1 MTVIS
6 PEGLPADYQSLPV
19 MAITIP
25 AHRLRQLQSEIVA
38 DLAASIAAL
47 GLLQPIVNSV
57 ERRERYRLIAG
68 RHRLEA
74 IRQLGRDAIYA
85 RIVSGIDAAAA
96 ELMEIDENLIRA
108 ELSPAEHALHIG
120 RRKQLY
126 EELHPETKQGGAPG
140 KAGGGKKAKPAKVA
154 TFAKDTATKAGKS
167 RRAVEREAHRAE
179 AIPSLEEVVAT
190 SLDQGDELDA
200 LAKLPVEAQ
209 APLIAEARAGKKVS
223 AKGAAKNLRRQERER
238 ELGEKARAAL
248 QLLDALPR
256 YPVLYV
262 DPPWPWES
270 WSQETRI
277 NRAPMYP
284 VMTLESIRALTVPAA
299 DDCALFLWATPPLV
313 DEAIQV
319 MKTWG
324 FAYKSQIIWDK
335 EKIVTGFW
343 ARAQHEVLLIGVRG
357 DIPAPAPGT
366 QPPSVIRAKPGAHS
380 EKPDIFAEIIEG
392 MFPTLPKLEM
402 FARKQRKGW
411 TCWGNEITNGELG
424 TSPASYRV

>member
-6 PEGLPADYQSLPV
+6 PEGLPAHYQSLPV

-167 RRAVEREAHRAE
+167 RRAVVSGHFGEIRATMLAADLCFTTTDELAYYMRGAGKTAHVMPNGFDQVIHDTSRAARLHWQRTKDDTFIRIGYAGGSRTHQRDFGLAVE
-179 AIPSLEEVVAT
+179 AIARLLRENNACRLVLFRT
-190 SLDQGDELDA
+190 SDGSEKSDRRRGI
-200 LAKLPVEAQ
+200 PR
-209 APLIAEARAGKKVS
+209 PRWPGRPYRM
-223 AKGAAKNLRRQERER
+223 AA
-238 ELGEKARAAL
+238 
-248 QLLDALPR
+248 
-256 YPVLYV
+256 
-262 DPPWPWES
+262 S
-270 WSQETRI
+270 
-277 NRAPMYP
+277 
-284 VMTLESIRALTVPAA
+284 PAA
-299 DDCALFLWATPPLV
+299 CQAG
-313 DEAIQV
+313 I
-319 MKTWG
+319 
-324 FAYKSQIIWDK
+324 
-335 EKIVTGFW
+335 
-343 ARAQHEVLLIGVRG
+343 
-357 DIPAPAPGT
+357 
-366 QPPSVIRAKPGAHS
+366 
-380 EKPDIFAEIIEG
+380 
-392 MFPTLPKLEM
+392 
-402 FARKQRKGW
+402 
-411 TCWGNEITNGELG
+411 
-424 TSPASYRV
+424 